1 MSQIPIELDPAPPR
15 HNWHEP
21 QLTTGRRPE
30 WLRVKHADN
39 ENSQRVHGLM
49 RSQHLNTVCEEA
61 ACPNLGE
68 CWGRGTATFLLLGD
82 TCTRSCGFCKIKIGR
97 PEKVDIIEPLRVARS
112 VQEMGLQHAVLTSVN
127 RDELPDGGAFIF
139 AATLRKI
146 REFMP
151 DCTIEVLIPDFM
163 GDADA
168 LQTVMRERP
177 EILNH
182 NTETVPRLYR
192 RVRPQ
197 AKYKQSLQVIE
208 RAKAMDPGALTKS
221 GLMLGLGERWEEVI
235 QVMEDLRSVDTDI
248 ITIGQ
253 YLQPSRFHLPIERY
267 YTPAEFEELRRLGED
282 MGFRWIESAPLV
294 RSSYHADGQARLLQ
308 RAAVA

>member
-1 MSQIPIELDPAPPR
+1 MSQIPIELDPSPPK

-21 QLTTGRRPE
+21 QLTRGRRPD
-30 WLRVKHADN
+30 WLRVKHAST
-39 ENSQRVHGLM
+39 ESSHRVHDLM
-49 RSQHLNTVCEEA
+49 RSQGLNTVCEEA

-68 CWGRGTATFLLLGD
+68 CWNRGTATFLLLGD
-82 TCTRSCGFCKIKIGR
+82 TCTRSCGFCKVKTGR
-97 PEKVDIIEPLRVARS
+97 PEKVDIVEPLRVARS

-139 AATLRKI
+139 AATIRKI
-146 REFMP
+146 REFLP
-151 DCTIEVLIPDFM
+151 GCTIEVLIPDFM
-163 GDADA
+163 GDEDA
-168 LQTVMRERP
+168 LNTVMRERP

-197 AKYKQSLQVIE
+197 ARYEQSLQVLE
-208 RAKAMDPGALTKS
+208 RAKSMDPGTLSKS
-221 GLMLGLGERWEEVI
+221 GLMVGLGERWEEII
-235 QVMEDLRSVDTDI
+235 QVMEDLRAIDTDI
-248 ITIGQ
+248 LTIGQ

-267 YTPAEFEELRRLGED
+267 YTPSEFDELRRVGED

-294 RSSYHADGQARLLQ
+294 RSSYHAEGQARLVE
-308 RAAVA
+308 RVV